1 MATSDQLRTEIDRGR
16 AGDKVPFRDPAAA
29 PLGTDDEAA
38 GLPPTMDTVDRARD
52 RETLATPHHPPAVT
66 HEASRGF
73 DDNRGGASVMPFVV
87 RVVVWLAAIVALG
100 GMAVAWLFA

>member
-38 GLPPTMDTVDRARD
+38 GLPTMDTVDRARD
-52 RETLATPHHPPAVT
+52 QETSATSHHLPAVT

-73 DDNRGGASVMPFVV
+73 DDNRGGGSVMPFVV